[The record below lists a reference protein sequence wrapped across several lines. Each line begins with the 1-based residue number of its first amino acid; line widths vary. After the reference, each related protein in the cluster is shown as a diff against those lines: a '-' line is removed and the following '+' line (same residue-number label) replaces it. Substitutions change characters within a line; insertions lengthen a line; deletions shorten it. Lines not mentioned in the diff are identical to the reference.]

1 MGDGQEA
8 SEDWSGYLRRMTSR
22 PGWTVARLAREA
34 GINRGTIFG
43 YISGKKK
50 GVTVATV
57 RSIAQ
62 ALGDD
67 PTNAL
72 RAAGQ
77 VTGEVDEE
85 VELILA
91 QPVNEDTK
99 RVMLERL
106 FQMRERDRRNRIDE
120 IRFLAEQAQRTQGSA

>member
-1 MGDGQEA
+1 MGDGLDVG
-8 SEDWSGYLRRMTSR
+8 EDWSGYLRRMTSR
-22 PGWTVARLAREA
+22 PGWTVARLARES

-43 YISGKKK
+43 YISRKKK
-50 GVTVATV
+50 GVTIATV
-57 RSIAQ
+57 RAIAQ

-91 QPVNEDTK
+91 EEVDEGTK
-99 RVMLERL
+99 KAMLERL
-106 FQMRERDRRNRIDE
+106 FQLRERDKQRRIEE
-120 IRFLAEQAQRTQGSA
+120 IRFLAEQARRTQGSA